1 MKFLICGVGSIGERH
16 IRNLISMGY
25 DDIILYRKR
34 SQPFRT
40 INHTFPLYKELN
52 EALDQKPDA
61 AFICNPTHLHMETA
75 LQCAKGNC
83 NLFIEKPVSNSLKCM
98 DELISI
104 LAKNKKIAMV
114 GYMMRY
120 HPCMLKIKEWIN
132 EQKVGEIISFR
143 AIWGEY
149 LPDWHPW
156 EDYRMTYAA
165 QHRMGGGPALTLS
178 HELDLA
184 LWMFGDAKK
193 VTALSNFNSS
203 LEIDTEHGIDI
214 LILFENGVT
223 GNVHLD
229 YVQKPPKR
237 TMEIA
242 GTKGRI
248 EFDYYANRVVLY
260 THDKPLGKEFHL
272 GDDFDR
278 NDMFMTELTKFIGAV
293 ELNKPSPIPLED
305 AFKSVDVALKALNE
319 HN

>member
-16 IRNLISMGY
+16 IRNLLSLGY
-25 DDIILYRKR
+25 DDIILYRNR
-34 SQPFRT
+34 NQPFRT
-40 INHTFPLYKELN
+40 IDREFPVYLDLE

-75 LQCAKGNC
+75 IQCAKRNC
-83 NLFIEKPVSNSLKCM
+83 NLFIEKPVSNSPKHQE
-98 DELISI
+98 ELIKLLEENS
-104 LAKNKKIAMV
+104 KIAMV

-120 HPCMLKIKEWIN
+120 HPCMLKITDWIN
-132 EQKVGEIISFR
+132 QDKVGKVVSLR

-156 EDYRMTYAA
+156 EDYRTTYAA
-165 QHRMGGGPALTLS
+165 KRGMGGGPALTLS

-184 LWMFGDAKK
+184 IWLFGK
-193 VTALSNFNSS
+193 VEKVVGLSNFNSS

-214 LILFENGVT
+214 LILFKNGVT

-237 TMEIA
+237 STEIV

-248 EFDYYANRVVLY
+248 EFDYYTNKVVLY
-260 THDKPLGKEFHL
+260 THDEPSGEVFNVS
-272 GDDFDR
+272 DNFDR
-278 NDMFMTELTKFIGAV
+278 NNMFVTELEQFIKAV
-293 ELNKPSPIPLED
+293 ELSKPSPISLED
-305 AFKSVDVALKALNE
+305 AFRSVDVALQALNE